1 MESHSRDAS
10 RIVSDYV
17 ARGPEYLAKINYV
30 PCDGIF
36 NLGEWEML
44 IFGNRKIGRRVS

>member
-10 RIVSDYV
+10 GIVSDYV
-17 ARGPEYLAKINYV
+17 ARGPEYLAKINYA

-36 NLGEWEML
+36 NLGEREML
-44 IFGNRKIGRRVS
+44 IFGSGKTGRRVS